1 MQKITMAIV
10 LNNQQFPIQIRIPSS
25 ISVFLTSI
33 DKSNLTLERL
43 SKYQSFESKLP
54 LALAKVGRSIV
65 IGGNSS
71 TDIFLNNFKSKT
83 PFKVYFKKFKGSPEF
98 FTSTTTKALIRKS
111 IKSLQIPRRISLLLT
126 GVGFRFSLNKTRKS
140 VVLQIRLGYS
150 HHVFLQIPPEI
161 NIVCIGGSKLI
172 IAGHYSRKVNALAA
186 LIRSQKVPDC
196 YKGKGICYE
205 YEKISLKDG
214 KTKV

>member
-1 MQKITMAIV
+1 MTIV
-10 LNNQQFPIQIRIPSS
+10 FSNSLPPVQTRVPSN
-25 ISVFLTSI
+25 IAVFLTSS
-33 DKSNLTLERL
+33 DKFNLTLERL
-43 SKYQSFESKLP
+43 SHYQSFESKLP
-54 LALAKVGRSIV
+54 LTLAKVGRTIV
-65 IGGNSS
+65 IGRKKSS
-71 TDIFLNNFKSKT
+71 TNSFLGNFKNKT
-83 PFKVYFKKFKGSPEF
+83 PFKVYFKKFKDSPEF
-98 FTSTTTKALIRKS
+98 FAYATIKTLIRKS
-111 IKSLQIPRRISLLLT
+111 IKSLHIPRRISLLLT
-126 GVGFRFSLNKTRKS
+126 GVGFRFSLNETRKS

-172 IAGHYSRKVNALAA
+172 IAGYYSTKVNALAA

-205 YEKISLKDG
+205 HEKIPLKDG